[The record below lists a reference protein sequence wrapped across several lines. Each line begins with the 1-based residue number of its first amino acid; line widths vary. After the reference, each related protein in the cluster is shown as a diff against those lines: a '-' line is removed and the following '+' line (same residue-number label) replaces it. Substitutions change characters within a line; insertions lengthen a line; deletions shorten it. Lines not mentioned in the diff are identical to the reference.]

1 MKKVIAVLFVVA
13 LVSAAYAQDWFP
25 GTLDQAVAKAR
36 SEDKLVL
43 IHFDASG

>member
-1 MKKVIAVLFVVA
+1 MKKAVSVLFVSL
-13 LVSAAYAQDWFP
+13 LVSAVSAQNWFG

-36 SEDKLVL
+36 GDNKLVL